1 MRWENKGQ
9 IKDRLLLTPVGGGLL
24 CAAFTEDGIPK
35 RPTKQERQRIRIVK
49 HRESSPEKK
58 MPPRGPQPFMAMTM
72 VPKGPPLQV
81 AQSSIIP
88 PQPQS
93 EQRQW
98 VCSPQ
103 DAVGPTQGYFDP
115 YIHSDQSQQSR
126 QSTQLQAENSFP
138 ISFYEGRKYGR
149 CGLFSDRT
157 NAFAMGMPA
166 QPMLPQQIQSQLR
179 AQQRQSRRNGEYDV
193 WPSATPR
200 QTRPC
205 RQVLQASRPR
215 SDVPAFLR
223 LAGTNPG
230 PLMSQNY
237 FYEVL
242 SFTLLRSSRPGHGDI
257 RTPES
262 DTTVFH
268 HTHFIAVPRSTYVQ
282 EFM

>member
-81 AQSSIIP
+81 AQSSIFP
-88 PQPQS
+88 PQPHS

-126 QSTQLQAENSFP
+126 QSTQLQAENSFS
-138 ISFYEGRKYGR
+138 ISLYEGRKYGR

-157 NAFAMGMPA
+157 NAFAMGMPT
-166 QPMLPQQIQSQLR
+166 QPMFPQQLQSQLR
-179 AQQRQSRRNGEYDV
+179 AQRRQSRRHEGIMFGPV
-193 WPSATPR
+193 RPR

-215 SDVPAFLR
+215 NYVLAFLG
-223 LAGTNPG
+223 LAGTNLG
-230 PLMSQNY
+230 PLMIQNY

-242 SFTLLRSSRPGHGDI
+242 SFTLLRNSRPGHGDI
-257 RTPES
+257 
-262 DTTVFH
+262 DTAVFN